1 MLADLLLLVSVDGQR
16 WPSVLTEVLG
26 DVVGDTLRAHE
37 DEDLGVFLRDLL
49 EVLAKLRPL
58 LKVTYD
64 LNDLLDVVVRGELHG
79 ADVDLD
85 EVLQEVL
92 HDTPMSTPS
101 HNYVN
106 AQKTY
111 VGELLYVLRPSGGEH
126 ECLPVG
132 TNLANDLADLGL
144 ETHVKHAIRL
154 VHDQVRH
161 TAEVSLARLEH
172 IDETTGSGDDNL
184 DTALEVTNLGS
195 FRRTAVDGSVPDAR
209 VGAVEASIRIQYR

>member
-1 MLADLLLLVSVDGQR
+1 MDGQR

-37 DEDLGVFLRDLL
+37 DEDLGVFLRDLF
-49 EVLAKLRPL
+49 EVLAELRPL

-64 LNDLLDVVVRGELHG
+64 LNDLLDVVVRGKLHG

-92 HDTPMSTPS
+92 HDTPMSMPS

-111 VGELLYVLRPSGGEH
+111 VGELLYVLRPGGGEH

-132 TNLANDLADLGL
+132 TNLANDLADLRL

-161 TAEVSLARLEH
+161 TAEVGLARLEH

-184 DTALEVTNLGS
+184 DTALEVTDLGS
-195 FRRTAVDGSVPDAR
+195 FGRTAVDGGVPDAR
-209 VGAVEASIRIQYR
+209 VGAVEASACTQYR